1 MSLRIKFY
9 QSGGIKFYMVLKDYP
24 LSFVS
29 LEKYD
34 KSMQKR
40 ANRMHMP
47 KSLTGYVV
55 GWCQEHGWTDLFI
68 EHYQYWAFPPGAVMP
83 LPVPTDVF
91 QDFQNHRPQGATS
104 FYTLILLLSGVAA
117 IGSWLQRSPMPL
129 VFAFCI
135 SAMAVGLLDE
145 QA

>member
-1 MSLRIKFY
+1 
-9 QSGGIKFYMVLKDYP
+9 MVLKDCL

-29 LEKYD
+29 LEKYN
-34 KSMQKR
+34 KFMQKR

-47 KSLTGYVV
+47 QSLTGYVV

-68 EHYQYWAFPPGAVMP
+68 DHYQYWAFPPGAVMP
-83 LPVPTDVF
+83 LPVPTDVL
-91 QDFQNHRPQGATS
+91 QDFQSNRPQNATPL
-104 FYTLILLLSGVAA
+104 YVLILLLSGIAA
-117 IGSWLQRSPMPL
+117 VCSWLQRSPMPL